1 MKKIIAI
8 ALSLFICSP
17 VLAQVFSNSIR
28 GTAYERSTLDIRGK
42 KITSQG
48 NPAQVDFVSNSGQR
62 YSLPVINRVNKD
74 TDRVVVVM
82 PAFPDLNGTTLI
94 QGRLEVSGGG
104 TSSSSPEIF
113 PLVLV
118 KRPAGVVFDDGNTAG
133 APTVD
138 SSGAVGSGAQGPTGP
153 QGPAGANGAAGA
165 TGPQGPV
172 GATGSQGPVGATGP
186 AGAAGPQG
194 PVGATGSQ
202 GPVGATGATGAQGPV
217 GATGS
222 QGPVGATGP
231 AGAVGPQGPA
241 ADQNGITHLP
251 NLVLAGKTG
260 VLLNVNGSLAVKED
274 FNVNGLVTLNGTNL
288 NLPNGMTINGRVAF
302 MPATSAEVSTLSNTL
317 VPNERFVDV
326 TDTNVIVISNN
337 GASTDVITE
346 LRGGISGQLVTFTM
360 DPLST
365 NTVTIID
372 NDTNTADHINLQEGL
387 GSPDGTIVFTAGDTL
402 QLINI
407 NGSWFQLS
415 ISNNSN

>member
-42 KITSQG
+42 KITSPG

-62 YSLPVINRVNKD
+62 YSLPVINRVNKE

-82 PAFPDLNGTTLI
+82 PAFPDLNGATLI

-104 TSSSSPEIF
+104 TSNSSPEIF

-118 KRPAGVVFDDGNTAG
+118 KRPVGVVFDDGNTAG

-138 SSGAVGSGAQGPTGP
+138 SSGVVGGAQGPVGP
-153 QGPAGANGAAGA
+153 QGPSGTAGAQGV
-165 TGPQGPV
+165 QGPV
-172 GATGSQGPVGATGP
+172 GSVGP
-186 AGAAGPQG
+186 AG
-194 PVGATGSQ
+194 SI
-202 GPVGATGATGAQGPV
+202 GATGAQGPV

-231 AGAVGPQGPA
+231 AGAVGATGPVGPQGPT

-251 NLVLAGKTG
+251 NLVLAGTTG
-260 VLLNVNGSLAVKED
+260 MILNINGSLAVKED

-302 MPATSAEVSTLSNTL
+302 MPSTSVELDTLSNTL
-317 VPNERFVDV
+317 IPNERFVDV
-326 TDTNVIVISNN
+326 SDTNVIVISNN
-337 GASTDVITE
+337 NANTDVITE

-415 ISNNSN
+415 ISNNGN

>member
-8 ALSLFICSP
+8 VLSLFICSP

-28 GTAYERSTLDIRGK
+28 GTAYEKSTVDIRGK
-42 KITSQG
+42 KLTSQG
-48 NPAQVDFVSNSGQR
+48 NPAQVDFVSNNGQR
-62 YSLPVINRVNKD
+62 YSLPVINRVNKE

-82 PAFPDLNGTTLI
+82 PAFPDLDATVL

-113 PLVLV
+113 PLILV
-118 KRPAGVVFDDGNTAG
+118 KRPAGVIFDDGNTAG
-133 APTVD
+133 SPTVD
-138 SSGAVGSGAQGPTGP
+138 NSGVIGGAQGPAGPQGPTGATGATGAQGP
-153 QGPAGANGAAGA
+153 GGSSGATGSQGPAGAPGA
-165 TGPQGPV
+165 QGPV
-172 GATGSQGPVGATGP
+172 GATGAQGP
-186 AGAAGPQG
+186 AGA
-194 PVGATGSQ
+194 
-202 GPVGATGATGAQGPV
+202 VGATGATGAQGPV
-217 GATGS
+217 GATGA
-222 QGPVGATGP
+222 QGP
-231 AGAVGPQGPA
+231 VGPQGPA
-241 ADQNGITHLP
+241 VDSNGITHLP

-260 VLLNVNGSLAVKED
+260 ELLNINGSLAVKED

-288 NLPNGMTINGRVAF
+288 NLPNGMTVNGRVAF
-302 MPATSAEVSTLSNTL
+302 MPSTSVELDTLSNTL
-317 VPNERFVDV
+317 IPNERYVDV
-326 TDTNVIVISNN
+326 SDTNVIVISNN
-337 GASTDVITE
+337 NANTDVITE
-346 LRGGISGQLVTFTM
+346 LRGGITGQLVTFTM

-415 ISNNSN
+415 ISNNGN